1 MTNYSL
7 YSVHGLVIL
16 DSEGNRVMAKYY
28 DKNQQTNLKEQ
39 RTFEK
44 GLFDKTSKGNGDI
57 ILYNDKLILYKS
69 MMDLIVYLIA
79 PSEEN
84 ELMLSSAL
92 NGFIDGI
99 SLLLRHQLEKTSV
112 IENLDMVLLAL
123 DESIDDGIILET
135 DSNAIASRVSRPKAD
150 TNEIQINEQ
159 TIMRAF
165 DMVKDRVSKIQL

>member
-1 MTNYSL
+1 
-7 YSVHGLVIL
+7 
-16 DSEGNRVMAKYY
+16 
-28 DKNQQTNLKEQ
+28 
-39 RTFEK
+39 
-44 GLFDKTSKGNGDI
+44 
-57 ILYNDKLILYKS
+57 
-69 MMDLIVYLIA
+69 MDLIVYLIA

-159 TIMRAF
+159 TIVRLLTVIYSADVATDACF
-165 DMVKDRVSKIQL
+165 RHGQRPCIQNTTLVIFLLYLCHLYPVHLLLISQNSFLIDVHDL